1 MYEEIN
7 EKGIVNKINGSTVE
21 VLMNSSEECEECTA
35 KLFCKPTSNEKNL
48 LSITS
53 NDKFQIGDLVEVAVK
68 GKTVLLFTFFL
79 YGIPLIMLIAILL
92 VGLYFLRGIANNE
105 FYSFAISMFLITV
118 YYFLFNKFIKEN
130 VNFFNTPTIIK
141 TDN

>member
-1 MYEEIN
+1 MHEEIK

-35 KLFCKPTSNEKNL
+35 KLFCKPTSNEKNI

-53 NDKFQIGDLVEVAVK
+53 NDKFQIGDFVEVAVK

-92 VGLYFLRGIANNE
+92 IGLYFLRGIANNE

>member
-1 MYEEIN
+1 MHEEIK

-21 VLMNSSEECEECTA
+21 VLMNTSEECEECTA

-79 YGIPLIMLIAILL
+79 YGIPLIMLIATLL
-92 VGLYFLRGIANNE
+92 IGLYFLRDIANNE
-105 FYSFAISMFLITV
+105 FYSFVISMFLITV
-118 YYFLFNKFIKEN
+118 YYLLFNKFIKEN
-130 VNFFNTPTIIK
+130 INFFNTPTIIK